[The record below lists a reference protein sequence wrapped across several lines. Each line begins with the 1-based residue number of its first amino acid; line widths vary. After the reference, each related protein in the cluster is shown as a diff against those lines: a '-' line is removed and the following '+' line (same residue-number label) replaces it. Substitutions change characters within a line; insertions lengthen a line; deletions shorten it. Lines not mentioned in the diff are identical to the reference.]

1 MAGSYRSD
9 ATVEHGHVGDKVTL
23 QEQVVL
29 PAGVDAEPRKPT
41 ERLAVFVTH
50 GMGQQVPF
58 STVSDLV
65 IELQKEPPF
74 STVTPVT
81 QMVLL
86 GDQRLQRISLQL
98 EPSGREIHLYEG
110 YWAPLTAGVV
120 TLRDVLRFLLHAGI
134 NGLRNGEGI
143 FRRWAF
149 GGIQNYDIPVR
160 TWVYLAVAVATIGG
174 LVSMNTVITVVS
186 LARATLG
193 QRPEWLTDRLFEDLT
208 ITLDVFLLAAVA
220 FGVTL
225 LAAGLVRRIGRVR
238 LALVLTGVLSVLTFV
253 VATFAAIIAG
263 IILPALLIVHGRAA
277 SLTGPSPS
285 FWGYLLGETWPGTL
299 STISTTV
306 LEAFFLLLALWII
319 GRPWPLIYRTFRGQ
333 LVARWKETES
343 DQQQPIAS
351 VLVLFL
357 FGILLA
363 LVVTAAYK
371 VWRFSQTVAGGA
383 HWSIELVLTWAA
395 LLGVSAVVRYFLV
408 QYVGDVA
415 VYVSPHSIDRF
426 AEVRQKIRDCVYAGA
441 QAVYAAAGEVAY
453 DGIILVGHSLG
464 SVVSYDVLNRLINEE
479 QLQSPGSSDV
489 VRRTKLLLTFGS
501 PLDKTAYIFST
512 QTGRI
517 NPIREAL
524 AASTQP
530 LIQDYRFRAMSWI
543 NIYSPWDIISGALKY
558 YDKRGTPS
566 PPAIRNLLDPDA
578 TTLLA
583 AHTEY
588 WHNPLLRRVLAEALT
603 S

>member
-1 MAGSYRSD
+1 
-9 ATVEHGHVGDKVTL
+9 VEHGKGETVIL
-23 QEQVVL
+23 QKQVVL
-29 PAGVDAEPRKPT
+29 PAGVDAEPRNSK

-65 IELQKEPPF
+65 TELQKVPSF
-74 STVTPVT
+74 SAVVPVT

-98 EPSGREIHLYEG
+98 QGSGREIHFYEG

-120 TLRDVLRFLLHAGI
+120 TLRDVMRFLLQAGI
-134 NGLRNGEGI
+134 NGLRNNDGL

-149 GGIQNYDIPVR
+149 GGFQVYDIPVR
-160 TWVYLAVAVATIGG
+160 TWVYLAVALATVGG
-174 LVSMNTVITVVS
+174 LVSMNTVVTVVS

-225 LAAGLVRRIGRVR
+225 LGAVMVRRIGRSR
-238 LALVLTGVLSVLTFV
+238 ALRWLTGLLSGLTFV
-253 VATFAAIIAG
+253 VAVFAAIIAG
-263 IILPALLIVHGRAA
+263 VILPALLLVHGRAA
-277 SLTGPSPS
+277 SVTGPPPS
-285 FWGYLLGETWPGTL
+285 FWGYLLGKTWPGTL

-306 LEAFFLLLALWII
+306 LETLFLLLALWII

-333 LVARWKETES
+333 LVLRWKETAS

-351 VLVLFL
+351 VLVLLL

-363 LVVTAAYK
+363 LVVTASYQA
-371 VWRFSQTVAGGA
+371 WRFSQTVAGGA

-395 LLGVSAVVRYFLV
+395 LLIISAVVRYFLV

-415 VYVSPHSIDRF
+415 VYVSAHTIDRF
-426 AEVRQKIRDCVYAGA
+426 AEVRQQIRDCVYAGA
-441 QAVYAAAGEVAY
+441 QAVYAASGEAAY
-453 DGIILVGHSLG
+453 DGILLVGHSLG

-479 QLQSPGSSDV
+479 QLRSPGPSDV
-489 VRRTKLLLTFGS
+489 VRRTRLLLTFGS

-517 NPIREAL
+517 NPTREAL

-530 LIQDYRFRAMSWI
+530 LIQDYRFRGMPWI

-558 YDKRGTPS
+558 YDKRGTSS

-588 WHNPLLRRVLAEALT
+588 WHNPLLRQILADALT

>member
-1 MAGSYRSD
+1 M
-9 ATVEHGHVGDKVTL
+9 EHSHQGDTL
-23 QEQVVL
+23 TLREQVVL
-29 PAGVDAEPRKPT
+29 PAGVDAELRKPT

-65 IELQKEPPF
+65 AELQKDQPF
-74 STVTPVT
+74 SAIIPVT

-86 GDQRLQRISLQL
+86 DDQRLQRISLRL
-98 EPSGREIHLYEG
+98 EAKGREIHFYEG

-120 TLRDVLRFLLHAGI
+120 TLRDVMRFLLQAGI
-134 NGLRNGEGI
+134 NGLRNSEGV

-149 GGIQNYDIPVR
+149 GGFQVYEIPVR
-160 TWVYLAVAVATIGG
+160 TWVYLAVAVATIAA
-174 LVSMNTVITVVS
+174 LVSMNTVITVVT

-208 ITLDVFLLAAVA
+208 ITLDIFLLAAVA
-220 FGVTL
+220 FGASL
-225 LAAGLVRRIGRVR
+225 LTAGMARRLGRAHLLRVI
-238 LALVLTGVLSVLTFV
+238 TGVLSVLTFV
-253 VATFAAIIAG
+253 VAIFAAIVAG
-263 IILPALLIVHGRAA
+263 VILPALLVVHGRAA
-277 SLTGPSPS
+277 SLAGPPPS
-285 FWGYLLGETWPGTL
+285 FWGYLLGRTWAGTL
-299 STISTTV
+299 SAVSTTV
-306 LEAFFLLLALWII
+306 LEGFFLLLALWII

-351 VLVLFL
+351 VLVLLL
-357 FGILLA
+357 FGLLLA
-363 LVVTAAYK
+363 LVITAAYK
-371 VWRFSQTVAGGA
+371 AWRFSQTVTGGA
-383 HWSIELVLTWAA
+383 HWSIELLLTWFA
-395 LLGVSAVVRYFLV
+395 LIGVSAVVRHFLV

-415 VYVSPHSIDRF
+415 VYVSAHTIDRF
-426 AEVRQKIRDCVYAGA
+426 AEVRQKIRDSVYAGA
-441 QAVYAAAGEVAY
+441 RAIYGAAGDVAY
-453 DGIILVGHSLG
+453 DGVILVGHSLG

-479 QLQSPGSSDV
+479 QLRSPAPSDV
-489 VRRTKLLLTFGS
+489 VRRTRLLLTFGS

-512 QTGRI
+512 QTGQI

-524 AASTQP
+524 AASMQP
-530 LIQDYRFRAMSWI
+530 LIQDYRFRGMPWI

-566 PPAIRNLLDPDA
+566 PPAIQNLLDPEA

-588 WHNPLLRRVLAEALT
+588 WHNSLLRKILAQALT
-603 S
+603 T

>member
-1 MAGSYRSD
+1 MVGSYR
-9 ATVEHGHVGDKVTL
+9 AEARVEHSNRGETGTL

-29 PAGVDAEPRKPT
+29 PAGVDSEPEKPT

-65 IELQKEPPF
+65 TELQNEPPF
-74 STVTPVT
+74 SGVTPVT
-81 QMVLL
+81 QTVLL

-98 EPSGREIHLYEG
+98 PAGREIHFYEG

-120 TLRDVLRFLLHAGI
+120 TLRDVLRFLLQAGI
-134 NGLRNGEGI
+134 NGLRNNEGV

-149 GGIQNYDIPVR
+149 GGFQVYDIPVR
-160 TWVYLAVAVATIGG
+160 TWVYLAVAVATVGA
-174 LVSMNTVITVVS
+174 LVSMNTVISVVT

-193 QRPEWLTDRLFEDLT
+193 QRPQWLTDRLFEDLT
-208 ITLDVFLLAAVA
+208 ITLDIFLLAVVA
-220 FGVTL
+220 FGMTL
-225 LAAGLVRRIGRVR
+225 LAAGMVRRIGRARPLRWV
-238 LALVLTGVLSVLTFV
+238 TGWLSVLTFV
-253 VATFAAIIAG
+253 VAVFAAIIAG
-263 IILPALLIVHGRAA
+263 VILPALLMVHGRAA
-277 SLTGPSPS
+277 SLAGPPPS
-285 FWGYLLGETWPGTL
+285 FWGYLLGNTWP
-299 STISTTV
+299 STVSTVSTTV
-306 LEAFFLLLALWII
+306 LEGFFVLLALWIL

-351 VLVLFL
+351 VLVLLL

-363 LVVTAAYK
+363 FVITAAFK
-371 VWRFSQTVAGGA
+371 VWRFSQTVAGGP
-383 HWSIELVLTWAA
+383 HWSIELLLTWIA

-415 VYVSPHSIDRF
+415 VYVSAHTIDRF
-426 AEVRQKIRDCVYAGA
+426 AEVRQQIRDCVYAGA
-441 QAVYAAAGEVAY
+441 QAVYGASGEAAY
-453 DGIILVGHSLG
+453 DAILLVGHSLG

-479 QLQSPGSSDV
+479 QLQRPGPSDV
-489 VRRTKLLLTFGS
+489 VRRTRLLLTFGS

-530 LIQDYRFRAMSWI
+530 LVQDYRFRGMSWI

-558 YDKRGTPS
+558 YDKRGTAS
-566 PPAIRNLLDPDA
+566 PPAIGNLLDPDA

-588 WHNPLLRRVLAEALT
+588 WHNPLLRRVLAKALT

>member
-1 MAGSYRSD
+1 MERS
-9 ATVEHGHVGDKVTL
+9 HRGDTVTL

-74 STVTPVT
+74 SAVTPVT

-98 EPSGREIHLYEG
+98 EASGREIHFYEG

-149 GGIQNYDIPVR
+149 GGIQVYDIPVR
-160 TWVYLAVAVATIGG
+160 TWVYLAVAVATIGA
-174 LVSMNTVITVVS
+174 LVSMNTVVTVVT

-208 ITLDVFLLAAVA
+208 ITLDIFLLAAVA

-225 LAAGLVRRIGRVR
+225 LAAGLARRIGRAR
-238 LALVLTGVLSVLTFV
+238 PLRWITGVLSVLTFV
-253 VATFAAIIAG
+253 VAIFAAIIAG
-263 IILPALLIVHGRAA
+263 VILPALLIVHGRAA
-277 SLTGPSPS
+277 SLAGPPPS
-285 FWGYLLGETWPGTL
+285 FWGYLLGETWPATL
-299 STISTTV
+299 SKVSTTV
-306 LEAFFLLLALWII
+306 LETFFLLLFLWII

-357 FGILLA
+357 FGVLLA

-371 VWRFSQTVAGGA
+371 AWRFSQTVAGGT
-383 HWSIELVLTWAA
+383 HWSIELLLTWAA
-395 LLGVSAVVRYFLV
+395 LLGISAVVRYFLV

-415 VYVSPHSIDRF
+415 VYVSAHTIDRF
-426 AEVRQKIRDCVYAGA
+426 AEVRTKIRDCVYAGA

-453 DGIILVGHSLG
+453 DGVILVGHSLG
-464 SVVSYDVLNRLINEE
+464 SVVSYDVLSRLINEE
-479 QLQSPGSSDV
+479 QLQSPGPSEV
-489 VRRTKLLLTFGS
+489 VRRTRLLLTFGS

-524 AASTQP
+524 AASMQP
-530 LIQDYRFRAMSWI
+530 LIQDYRFRGMPWI

-588 WHNPLLRRVLAEALT
+588 WHNPLLRRILADALT

>member
-1 MAGSYRSD
+1 
-9 ATVEHGHVGDKVTL
+9 VEPSNRGTVTL

-29 PAGVDAEPRKPT
+29 PAGADAEPGTPT

-65 IELQKEPPF
+65 TELQKEPSF
-74 STVTPVT
+74 SSVTPVT
-81 QMVLL
+81 QTVLL
-86 GDQRLQRISLQL
+86 GEQRLQRIALQL
-98 EPSGREIHLYEG
+98 EPSGREIHFYEG
-110 YWAPLTAGVV
+110 YWAPLTAGVA
-120 TLRDVLRFLLHAGI
+120 TLRDVMRFLLQAGI
-134 NGLRNGEGI
+134 NGLRNNEGV

-149 GGIQNYDIPVR
+149 GGFQVYDIPVR
-160 TWVYLAVAVATIGG
+160 TWVYLVVAVATIGA
-174 LVSMNTVITVVS
+174 LVSMNTVITVVT

-208 ITLDVFLLAAVA
+208 ITLDIFLLAAVA

-225 LAAGLVRRIGRVR
+225 LAAVVVRRLGRVR
-238 LALVLTGVLSVLTFV
+238 PLRWITGMLSVLTFV
-253 VATFAAIIAG
+253 VAIFAAIIAG
-263 IILPALLIVHGRAA
+263 VILPALLIVHGRAA
-277 SLTGPSPS
+277 SLAGPPPS
-285 FWGYLLGETWPGTL
+285 FWGYLLGAGWPGTL
-299 STISTTV
+299 STVSTTV
-306 LEAFFLLLALWII
+306 LEGFFLLLALWII
-319 GRPWPLIYRTFRGQ
+319 GRPWPVIYRTFRGQ

-357 FGILLA
+357 FGTLLT
-363 LVVTAAYK
+363 LVVIAAYK
-371 VWRFSQTVAGGA
+371 TWRFSQTVAGGA
-383 HWSIELVLTWAA
+383 HWSIDLLLTWFA

-415 VYVSPHSIDRF
+415 VYVSAHTIDRF
-426 AEVRQKIRDCVYAGA
+426 AEVRQKIRDAVYAGA
-441 QAVYAAAGEVAY
+441 QAVYAASGEVAY
-453 DGIILVGHSLG
+453 DGVILVGHSLG

-479 QLQSPGSSDV
+479 QLQTPGPSDV
-489 VRRTKLLLTFGS
+489 VRRTRLLLTFGS
-501 PLDKTAYIFST
+501 PLDKTAYVFST

-530 LIQDYRFRAMSWI
+530 LIQDYRFRGMLWI
-543 NIYSPWDIISGALKY
+543 NLYSPWDIISGALKY

-588 WHNPLLRRVLAEALT
+588 WHNPLLRRILAKALT